1 MSKYSFV
8 NELSVGKSSQVVSNP
23 YSGQSVE
30 LTALEVAVYDY
41 IKGAEMIGQYKG
53 MQNGIDWFIKNN
65 VKAYMTL
72 LN

>member
-1 MSKYSFV
+1 MTKYNFI
-8 NELSVGKSSQVVSNP
+8 NDLAVGTAPEVVTNP
-23 YSGQSVE
+23 FSGESVE

-41 IKGAEMIGQYKG
+41 IKGCEMTGIYKG